1 MTGTDFRV
9 PAVDL
14 QGPAGGP
21 DGQADVVTV
30 KGSAGADRID
40 LGTEGATVVAD
51 GLQTEVRIAGE
62 LLDQVQVDTLEAND
76 RVLVDGTVFALI
88 DIGVDLG
95 AGQS

>member
-1 MTGTDFRV
+1 
-9 PAVDL
+9 
-14 QGPAGGP
+14 
-21 DGQADVVTV
+21 VTV
-30 KGSAGADRID
+30 KGSGGADRID

-51 GLQTEVRIAGE
+51 GLQTEVRIAGSE
-62 LLDQVQVDTLEAND
+62 LLDKVQVDTLEGND